1 MARKACEKQS
11 YFRIFAHPLFNGVQ
25 MQESGRPQTTMSAQ
39 TYRMDFGKGLT
50 CTATFAPP
58 ERGKTYVQDMEW
70 SRRPTRNEYKRIAPQ
85 YRTWINGVRADL
97 STRWG
102 LTMLA
107 VLNAEP
113 NLTEVWKF
121 APNQPPELLKTV
133 PCNLTG

>member
-1 MARKACEKQS
+1 
-11 YFRIFAHPLFNGVQ
+11 
-25 MQESGRPQTTMSAQ
+25 MQKSGRSQTGTMSAQ

-50 CTATFAPP
+50 CAVTFSPP
-58 ERGKTYVQDMEW
+58 EPGKAYIHGMAW

-85 YRTWINGVRADL
+85 YREWINGVRADL

-107 VLNAEP
+107 LLNAEP

-121 APNQPPELLKTV
+121 APNTPPELLETI
-133 PCNLTG
+133 PCNLPC